1 MFVLRLD
8 VFYNN
13 FVFCCKSICTLKCD
27 DLTTQAVINCLCLQ
41 QAIEEYHDEISLDYG
56 WKDSRS
62 VTNVKN
68 AKIRLVSK
76 LHACGCTADHIEQIV
91 DTECP

>member
-1 MFVLRLD
+1 MGKVKQLWQDEIDR
-8 VFYNN
+8 
-13 FVFCCKSICTLKCD
+13 
-27 DLTTQAVINCLCLQ
+27 
-41 QAIEEYHDEISLDYG
+41 AIEEYHDEISLDYG

-76 LHACGCTADHIEQIV
+76 LHACGCTTDHIEQIV